1 MGGCCCGLRY
11 RPVDLHGKTV
21 VVTGS
26 NTGIGK
32 ETVRALAEMGAEHVI
47 MACRNR
53 EKTEPVV
60 RELQEETSNLG
71 IEFMPLD
78 LSSLRSVGEFAARF
92 KAKYQLCNILINN
105 AGLAIQPL
113 RKTEDGFES
122 QFQVNYLGPMLLT
135 LLLRDTFPPGA
146 RVVNVSSYGHHFG
159 VIDFANLQG
168 EVSYKPFQ
176 FYANSKLC
184 QMLFNHELARRLAA
198 SQVNTFALHP
208 GTVRSDISR
217 DFPLGWKCYSVVF
230 GCCSR
235 STQQGAVTSIV
246 AATSTDLTIEQSGG
260 YLEDAHLAK
269 PNKIALDNELAER
282 LWEHSV
288 GLLAVKGFRVQ

>member
-1 MGGCCCGLRY
+1 MGGCCCRLRY
-11 RPVDLHGKTV
+11 QRVNLHGKTV
-21 VVTGS
+21 IITGS

-32 ETVRALAEMGAEHVI
+32 ETVRAIAEMGAEHVI

-53 EKTEPVV
+53 DKTEPVV
-60 RELQEETSNLG
+60 RELQEQTSNG
-71 IEFMPLD
+71 VEFMQLD
-78 LSSLRSVGEFAARF
+78 LSSLRSVGEFAAQF
-92 KAKYQLCNILINN
+92 KAKYQQCHILINN
-105 AGLAIQPL
+105 AGLAIQPM

-122 QFQVNYLGPMLLT
+122 QFQVNYLAPMLLT

-159 VIDFANLQG
+159 IIDFTNLQG
-168 EVSYKPFQ
+168 EVSYRPFQ

-184 QMLFNHELARRLAA
+184 QMLFNRELARRLAA
-198 SQVNTFALHP
+198 SQVSTFALHP

-217 DFPLGWKCYSVVF
+217 DFPFGWKCYAVTF
-230 GCCSR
+230 WCCSR
-235 STQQGAVTSIV
+235 STEQGAVTSIV
-246 AATSTDLTIEQSGG
+246 ASTSTDLTIVESGG

-269 PNKIALDNELAER
+269 PNKIVLNDELAHQ

-288 GLLAVKGFRVQ
+288 GLLAAKGFHV